1 LNSAPPELTITCGSL
16 VAMSDVELNSIQSIS
31 IETYRDA
38 LVFCDR
44 PTPTTELQAKFSLQ
58 HALACV
64 MVHQSPALEHFHEG
78 VLSADLYR
86 HWRDKIQVSCSESIE
101 ANYPQQF
108 GAKVSLLFADGKQR
122 RVQLLHAW
130 GDPAWPLQNSDVIN
144 KAETLFA
151 AAGLS
156 SAEASA
162 ISEGVL
168 KLNESENLQGLSQLL
183 SAPQIRG
190 RARE

>member
-1 LNSAPPELTITCGSL
+1 LA
-16 VAMSDVELNSIQSIS
+16 AMSDAELNSIQSIS

-44 PTPTTELQAKFSLQ
+44 PKPTTELQAKFSLQ

-64 MVHQSPALEHFHEG
+64 MVHQSPALEHFHES
-78 VLSADLYR
+78 VLSTDLYR

-108 GAKVSLLFADGKQR
+108 GAKVRLLFADGVQR

-130 GDPAWPLQNSDVIN
+130 GDPAWPLQNSDVID
-144 KAETLFA
+144 KANTLFA

-156 SAEASA
+156 SAETSA
-162 ISEGVL
+162 ISQCVL
-168 KLNESENLQGLSQLL
+168 SLNESKDLHGLSQLL
-183 SAPQIRG
+183 SAPQRQE